1 MITKF
6 GKRFLTNYLAGNVPF
21 AQKDIA
27 LGVGSSAESD
37 LSTRLDFE
45 FFRFPVEFGSIDI
58 ETNETASPITARD
71 GQTTI
76 APGDTLYS
84 VVYKTT
90 IPQEVSGVISEVGV
104 YPASGI
110 AANKFTGKMISLF
123 DDVTNWNLVGGS
135 GNPEFTPTS
144 NTYTARV
151 GSSTSKIINDG
162 LTTSIEYKA
171 VIPVTDFSGYT
182 AADTLTL
189 AYIKADTNLSKIR
202 IKLYSDTASYYYLDY
217 SSTSGTIEDGGT
229 WAALGNKIHS
239 VTLENLIN
247 QYSGTPLLSNIIAIG
262 IEVTCSSAASPATV
276 YLDALRIN
284 DEDTFDPINGM
295 ISRSVLDTEIV
306 KTAGQQLDL
315 EYRVGLNF

>member
-21 AQKDIA
+21 SQKDIA
-27 LGVGSSAESD
+27 LGIGSSTETD

-45 FFRFPVEFGSIDI
+45 FFRFPAEFGSIDI

-71 GQTTI
+71 GETTI

-90 IPQEVSGVISEVGV
+90 IPQEVSGVITEVGI
-104 YPASGI
+104 YPASGV

-123 DDVTNWNLVGGS
+123 DDVTNWNLVGGT

-144 NTYTARV
+144 NTYVARV
-151 GSSTSKIINDG
+151 GNSTSKITNDG
-162 LTTSIEYKA
+162 VSTAIEYKA
-171 VIPVTDFSGYT
+171 SIPVTDFSGYT
-182 AADTLTL
+182 SADTLVL
-189 AYIKADTNLSKIR
+189 SYIKADTNLSKIK
-202 IKLYSDTASYYYLDY
+202 IKLYSDETSYYYLEY
-217 SSTSGTIEDGGT
+217 SSTSGTIEDGGS

-239 VTLENLIN
+239 VTLANLVN
-247 QYSGTPLLSNIIAIG
+247 QYSGTPLLSNIISIG
-262 IEVTCSSAASPATV
+262 IEVTCSSSASPATI

-295 ISRSVLDTEIV
+295 ISRSVLATEVV
-306 KTAGQQLDL
+306 KSAGQQLDL